1 MIGGKYI
8 SGSHIGI
15 SLSHDQA
22 RQENEILQCSNT
34 NEKLISS
41 MYINLYIVRQKY
53 FHMGYLTIERYSPDN
68 ETMKS
73 YYKITTNVQIL
84 FVKHTNT

>member
-1 MIGGKYI
+1 MVESIFTGYILVLAYLTIRHARRMKYC
-8 SGSHIGI
+8 S
-15 SLSHDQA
+15 A
-22 RQENEILQCSNT
+22 VILT

-53 FHMGYLTIERYSPDN
+53 FHTGYLTIERYSTDN